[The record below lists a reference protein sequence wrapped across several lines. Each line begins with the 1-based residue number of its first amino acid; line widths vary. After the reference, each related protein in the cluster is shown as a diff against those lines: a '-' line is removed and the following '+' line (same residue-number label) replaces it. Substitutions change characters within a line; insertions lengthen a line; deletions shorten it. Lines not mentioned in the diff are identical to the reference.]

1 MAQVCLNEARYLVA
15 TDQKVRVG
23 SLPLAECAE
32 LSHAIVRFA
41 ARKFTPEG
49 GKVVVNVQTGQAG
62 VLLSVH
68 DQGIG
73 IALEHQEK
81 IFESFFQV
89 EGGSTRRAGGTGLG
103 LSITK
108 KLTELH
114 GGRIWVESELGK
126 GSSFFVELPWQT
138 QAT

>member
-1 MAQVCLNEARYLVA
+1 MRCL
-15 TDQKVRVG
+15 G
-23 SLPLAECAE
+23 
-32 LSHAIVRFA
+32 LSTRGHLCIPIVR
-41 ARKFTPEG
+41 
-49 GKVVVNVQTGQAG
+49 NNQ
-62 VLLSVH
+62 SVH

-73 IALEHQEK
+73 IALEYQEK

-103 LSITK
+103 LAITK

-126 GSSFFVELPWQT
+126 GSSFFVEIPWQT
-138 QAT
+138 QTP